1 MASFELGKEIEKDV
15 FLSCHER
22 GTKKNIPSPHEESN
36 LRPSDSALRYSIAET
51 QRIYGERGPLRSS
64 CTKRVLHSIRI
75 SDVVSVVFI
84 NRTRKMVSFELG
96 KEIEKDVFRLVRIL
110 SRAYILRSNCDRVL
124 KRIECLH
131 CAQIISSNAFHVFD
145 KIKFYQM

>member
-1 MASFELGKEIEKDV
+1 MRNRTSGLRIPRFDTLSLRHKE
-15 FLSCHER
+15 S
-22 GTKKNIPSPHEESN
+22 T
-36 LRPSDSALRYSIAET
+36 
-51 QRIYGERGPLRSS
+51 ERGPSRSS

-84 NRTRKMVSFELG
+84 NRTRKMVGFELG

-131 CAQIISSNAFHVFD
+131 CAQIISSNDFHVFD